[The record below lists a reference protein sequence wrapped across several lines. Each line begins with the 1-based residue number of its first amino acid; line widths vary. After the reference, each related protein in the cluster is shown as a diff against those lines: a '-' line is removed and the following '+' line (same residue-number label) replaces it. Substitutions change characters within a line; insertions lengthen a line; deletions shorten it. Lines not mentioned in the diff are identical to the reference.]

1 MWTDVKSI
9 DELIKEADTKGW
21 DIVDHRPQTK
31 AEVEAD
37 IRKMYEENGW
47 EVADFEIPEELEHDD
62 DDDEELIYQDNE
74 VEAYQSYEY
83 GDITI
88 YNK

>member
-1 MWTDVKSI
+1 MWTNIKNI
-9 DELIKEADTKGW
+9 DELIKDATAKGW

-31 AEVEAD
+31 LEVEMWVYE
-37 IRKMYEENGW
+37 MYKKNGW
-47 EVADFEIPEELEHDD
+47 EIADFEIPEELEHDD